1 MNLYKK
7 KYTIKYWSVYIDTK
21 NKSKYKTYFHIF
33 LDTVNLFGTSN
44 TCTMMSNSA
53 KKNGRKVAYN
63 DTCKNK
69 IIHIRK
75 IA

>member
-1 MNLYKK
+1 MICIYSIQEINLN
-7 KYTIKYWSVYIDTK
+7 IKLIFIYLV
-21 NKSKYKTYFHIF
+21 F

-63 DTCKNK
+63 DTCNNK
-69 IIHIRK
+69 LIHIRK